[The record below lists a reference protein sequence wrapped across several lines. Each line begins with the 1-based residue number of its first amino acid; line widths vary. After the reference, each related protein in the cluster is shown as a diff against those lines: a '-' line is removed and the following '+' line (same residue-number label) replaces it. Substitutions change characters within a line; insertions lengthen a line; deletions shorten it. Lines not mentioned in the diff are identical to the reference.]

1 MAQAGFI
8 EVQKCLAGISY
19 PASRED
25 LIAHAKDHGA
35 DKGILAML
43 ADLPDTEYDG
53 PNNVSSAVAKS

>member
-1 MAQAGFI
+1 MAQAQLI

-35 DKGILAML
+35 GKAILAAL
-43 ADLPDTEYDG
+43 SDLPDTTYDG
-53 PNNVSSAVAKS
+53 PNKVSSAVAGS